1 MAAGQLESGATA
13 SDRRRKLMDK
23 FMTGVAYFFTFI
35 AIAVLVWV
43 IAYVIVRGISVWS
56 PAFFS
61 ENTALFGDGGGIY
74 NAMYGTF
81 VIVLMAIAIGVPMGI
96 MAGIY
101 LAEFGD
107 NRLGDFIRFIADTM
121 AGIPSIAVGL
131 FMYGLLI
138 LIMGWNAF
146 AGACALA
153 ILMLPVVARTTE
165 GIIRLVPGEIREAS
179 LALGLPQWKTM
190 LRVVLP
196 TAAGGIITG
205 AFLAV
210 ARAAGETAPLIF
222 TILGSNFFNSNP
234 MEGAMAAVSLY
245 VYQASS
251 SPYQA
256 VQEAGWGAALVLLL
270 FVLGLNF
277 IARAIAFTQKQN

>member
-1 MAAGQLESGATA
+1 MAANSLRDLSGNY
-13 SDRRRKLMDK
+13 RRRKLLDRV
-23 FMTGVAYFFTFI
+23 MTVIAYLCALFAIVA
-35 AIAVLVWV
+35 LVWV
-43 IAYVIVRGISVWS
+43 IVYVIIRGIGVWS
-56 PAFFS
+56 PAFFTT
-61 ENTALFGDGGGIY
+61 NTALFGDGGGIY
-74 NAMYGTF
+74 NAMYGTG
-81 VIVLMAIAIGVPMGI
+81 VIVLMSILMGVPVGI

-131 FMYGLLI
+131 FVYGLLV

-146 AGACALA
+146 AGAVALS
-153 ILMLPVVARTTE
+153 ILMLPVVARSTE
-165 GIIRLVPGEIREAS
+165 GVVRMVPSEIREAS

-190 LRVVLP
+190 LRIVLP
-196 TAAGGIITG
+196 TASAGIITG
-205 AFLAV
+205 SFLAV

-234 MEGAMAAVSLY
+234 FEGAMAAVSLY

-251 SPYQA
+251 SPYEA
-256 VQEAGWGAALVLLL
+256 VQKAGWGAALVLLI
-270 FVLGLNF
+270 FVLTLNF
-277 IARAIAFTQKQN
+277 IARAVALRQKI

>member
-1 MAAGQLESGATA
+1 MAAGQLQNQSSS
-13 SDRRRKLMDK
+13 SDRRRKLMDR
-23 FMTGVAYFFTFI
+23 FMTGIAYFFTFL

-43 IAYVIVRGISVWS
+43 IAYVIVRGIGVWS
-56 PAFFS
+56 PVFFT
-61 ENTALFGDGGGIY
+61 ENTALFGDGGGIL
-74 NAMYGTF
+74 NAMYGTL
-81 VIVLMAIAIGVPMGI
+81 VIVLMAIAIGVPIGI

-107 NRLGDFIRFIADTM
+107 NRLGDFVRFIADTM

-165 GIIRLVPGEIREAS
+165 EIIRLVPGDIREAS

-196 TAAGGIITG
+196 TAAPGIITG

-222 TILGSNFFNSNP
+222 TILGSNFLNTNP
-234 MEGAMAAVSLY
+234 FEGAMAAVSLY
-245 VYQASS
+245 VYQASAN
-251 SPYQA
+251 PYAA

-270 FVLGLNF
+270 FVLALNF
-277 IARAIAFTQKQN
+277 IARAIALRQKS

>member
-1 MAAGQLESGATA
+1 MATGTLNKNISGNY
-13 SDRRRKLMDK
+13 RRRKILDK
-23 FMTGVAYFFTFI
+23 VMTVVAYLC
-35 AIAVLVWV
+35 AIFAIVALTLV
-43 IAYVIVRGISVWS
+43 IIYVIIRGIGVWS
-56 PAFFS
+56 PAFFTT
-61 ENTALFGDGGGIY
+61 NTALFGDGGGIY
-74 NAMYGTF
+74 NALYGTG
-81 VIVLMAIAIGVPMGI
+81 VIVLMSIIMGVPIGI

-131 FMYGLLI
+131 FIYGLLI

-153 ILMLPVVARTTE
+153 ILMLPVIARTTE
-165 GIIRLVPGEIREAS
+165 GVVRMVPGELREAS

-190 LRVVLP
+190 LRIVLP
-196 TAAGGIITG
+196 TAAAGIVTG

-222 TILGSNFFNSNP
+222 TILGSNFFNPNP
-234 MEGAMAAVSLY
+234 FEGAMAAVSLY

-251 SPYQA
+251 SPYEA
-256 VQEAGWGAALVLLL
+256 VQQAGWGAALVLLV
-270 FVLGLNF
+270 FVLTLNL
-277 IARAIAFTQKQN
+277 IARAIALRQKN